1 MTHWASFVA
10 FLERGLSVAAKL
22 TTAIPE
28 QNFEL
33 IRDRIGEILA
43 EELPNQA
50 TLTGDSKL
58 ANITVYKERFIP
70 VQALVAIA
78 GETPLIDVFYNGGRY
93 EQNTLTA
100 QDGHNTFFIDVYT
113 CAKSQLDAQKKLS
126 VLGDTLAAIQLQRI
140 LGVCRAILMA
150 APYMTLGF
158 EPGFI
163 LHRSVRA
170 VTISEPVANRET
182 VAVMHGRLE
191 FSVRAPEDSE
201 GNQAVT
207 ADSYQTTAKLQ
218 ETEKGFIWILE
229 G

>member
-1 MTHWASFVA
+1 M
-10 FLERGLSVAAKL
+10 AAKL
-22 TTAIPE
+22 TTAIPA

-50 TLTGDSKL
+50 TRTGDSKL

-70 VQALVAIA
+70 VQALTSIA
-78 GETPLIDVFYNGGRY
+78 GETPLVDVFYNGGQF
-93 EQNTLTA
+93 EQSTLTE
-100 QDGHNTFFIDVYT
+100 QDGRNSYFIDVYT
-113 CAKSQLDAQKKLS
+113 CAKSQLDVQKKLS
-126 VLGDTLAAIQLQRI
+126 ALGDTLASLQLQRI

-150 APYMTLGF
+150 APYVTLGF
-158 EPGFI
+158 DPGFI

-170 VTISEPVANRET
+170 VSISEPVAAKE
-182 VAVMHGRLE
+182 ALPVMHGRLE